1 MVSDQP
7 GSRGGASKPALP
19 ILGSGVKSGPALLLG
34 PGAQRTDAHRC
45 PLLPNRMCGSFLR
58 RVAAEESRHPTP
70 VGRLLLPALLG
81 LRLVLLAAGGTGVF
95 GGSEEQSEFVCHTQ
109 QAGCKAMCYDAFH
122 PLSPLR
128 FWAFQVTLVAV
139 PSALYM
145 GFILYHVIWHWEAS
159 EKVKTEEE
167 TLSQG
172 EKGGEASRAGSS
184 RLLWAYVAQLGVR
197 LALEGAALGGQYHL
211 YGFRMPSSFV
221 CRLEPCLGSTNCYL
235 SRPSEKSI
243 FLKTMFGVTGL
254 CLLFTLLELVL
265 LGLGRWWR
273 IWRHKSPSSNY
284 SPTSQS
290 AKRCKAPT
298 DNFPVVEIRE
308 RPGEAGERGSEV
320 PLSARP

>member
-109 QAGCKAMCYDAFH
+109 QAGCKAVCYDAFH

-211 YGFRMPSSFV
+211 YRFRMPSSFV